1 MASVIAPFTRLDMSV
16 DYTWD
21 WTPVDAGSTYIELRG
36 ASFFGRFTGQFNV
49 NVTASTVTGPA
60 STFQFARNGVN
71 LMTFDFSPGLDAAVV
86 ATYMDNGDRLQ
97 PALAHLLRG
106 NDTVTGQSG
115 LNDIL
120 RGYGGND
127 TLDGAGGRDT
137 AFYDGPR
144 ANYSVGLV
152 SNNFRVTDRAGTEGT
167 DTLLSVERIKFS
179 DSSVA
184 LDINGTAGSAYRLYR
199 AAFDRAPDLPGLGF
213 QINALDRG
221 QALASV
227 AANFVASPEFRSTY
241 GSLDD
246 RQFVTQ
252 LYANVLDRAPD
263 AGGLTYHI
271 NNLAHGMQRGEVLMG
286 FSESP
291 ENKAAVIG
299 TIQNG
304 IEYQF

>member
-49 NVTASTVTGPA
+49 NVTASTVTGTA

-199 AAFDRAPDLPGLGF
+199 AAFDRAPDLPGPGTGF
-213 QINALDRG
+213 GGRQFRG
-221 QALASV
+221 QPGVQVDIRQPGRQAVRHPALRQRAGPG
-227 AANFVASPEFRSTY
+227 ARRRW
-241 GSLDD
+241 LDLPHQQSGTWHATRRGAD
-246 RQFVTQ
+246 
-252 LYANVLDRAPD
+252 
-263 AGGLTYHI
+263 GL
-271 NNLAHGMQRGEVLMG
+271 
-286 FSESP
+286 F
-291 ENKAAVIG
+291 
-299 TIQNG
+299 
-304 IEYQF
+304 